1 MFKID
6 VNFEKTI
13 PNSQIAEIQN
23 AYLSGMSLRE
33 AENHFDYFDC
43 IDAAICLA
51 IDKGWNIDASIDW
64 NTQYMYEYFH
74 NGDRSD
80 DGLCSAIVNEAMDYI
95 RATQAQSV

>member
-1 MFKID
+1 MFGINVWYD
-6 VNFEKTI
+6 RPSHNA
-13 PNSQIAEIQN
+13 QIAEIQN

>member
-1 MFKID
+1 MFGINVWYD
-6 VNFEKTI
+6 RPSHNA
-13 PNSQIAEIQN
+13 QIAEIQN

-95 RATQAQSV
+95 RAAQAQSV